1 MAPRTLALGPF
12 ARLTG
17 GCLNLFDMT
26 PWQKLQPLRDIGVVL
41 VALFV
46 PFFVLRTNIKE
57 PKQWNDLDKT
67 VVAIMSPAQWIATVA
82 ARGVSN
88 VWGDYVYLVDVK
100 ADNQRLS
107 FENARLEERVRKL
120 EQQEVENRR
129 LKKLLGLRESFRGDI
144 VSAQVIGKE
153 VTEFFRVLRLKLDRG
168 GRDVRKEM
176 AVVALGGVVG
186 VVQQVSGDT
195 VDVKMVID
203 SDSAVDVVVER
214 TGARGI
220 IRGSGDPT
228 KFSLR
233 VQYAERVD
241 DIEVGDLMVTSGVG
255 RRFPRGVPVA
265 RVTRVLKREFGI
277 YQEVEAVPTVDFTR
291 VEEVLI
297 LTSPPTDEAAP
308 RPTR

>member
-1 MAPRTLALGPF
+1 
-12 ARLTG
+12 
-17 GCLNLFDMT
+17 MT
-26 PWQKLQPLRDIGVVL
+26 PWQKLKPLRDIGVVL

-46 PFFVLRTNIKE
+46 PFFVLRVNIKE
-57 PKQWNDLDKT
+57 PKQWNELDRAVVT
-67 VVAIMSPAQWIATVA
+67 VMSPAQWIATVA

-88 VWGDYVYLVDVK
+88 LWGDYVYLVDVK
-100 ADNQRLS
+100 ADNARLS
-107 FENARLEERVRKL
+107 FENARLEERVRRL
-120 EQQEVENRR
+120 EQQEVENKR
-129 LKKLLGLRESFRGDI
+129 LKKLLGLRESFKGDI
-144 VSAQVIGKE
+144 VSAQVIGKD
-153 VTEFFRVLRLKLDRG
+153 VTEFFRVQRLKLDRG

-176 AVVALGGVVG
+176 PVVALGGVVG

-203 SDSAVDVVVER
+203 SDSAVDVIVER

-220 IRGSGDPT
+220 VRGTGDPN

-241 DIEVGDLMVTSGVG
+241 DIEVGDQMVTSGVG

-265 RVTRVLKREFGI
+265 RVTKVIKREFGI

-297 LTSPPTDEAAP
+297 LTSPPTDEAPP